1 MRVRGPKGSRTWQS
15 DPITARDGC
24 MRIVG
29 HDLLPLL
36 KPLCPV
42 RAWLNAA
49 STITHLTVALAAI
62 VKDLIGDASSSSMR
76 PPEPSTGASPV
87 EALEHN

>member
-29 HDLLPLL
+29 HDL
-36 KPLCPV
+36 

-62 VKDLIGDASSSSMR
+62 VKDLIGDASSSSTR

-87 EALEHN
+87 GVLERN

>member
-1 MRVRGPKGSRTWQS
+1 
-15 DPITARDGC
+15 
-24 MRIVG
+24 
-29 HDLLPLL
+29 
-36 KPLCPV
+36 
-42 RAWLNAA
+42 LNAA

-87 EALEHN
+87 EALERN